1 MTSCQWRSRRSPR
14 PRRDSSLER
23 SRKKR
28 IVLGLTL
35 VVGLASCAK
44 ISNGTSGGRHSWT
57 QAGHLRVA
65 VQSDLK
71 NLNPLLNSNTTD
83 VFVDRLMFE
92 PLLTADPKG
101 NPLPMLAANVPT
113 LANGGISANGLTIT
127 YHLRRNVKWT
137 DGVPVTSRD
146 VKWSWQAIMN
156 PDNNVV
162 SRHGYDDIAA
172 IATPNADT
180 VVVHLKKPFAPFV
193 DTFFAESDQPYM
205 IAPAHVLARYPNI
218 NEISFNNDPSVS
230 DGPFKFVQWV
240 RGDRISLERNDAF
253 FLGRPGLDRID
264 VRIIPDEDTSVNL
277 FRTHAIDYMFQ
288 ASIENYPALRSLP
301 DARLVWVN
309 VNGYYYI
316 QLNLARPYLSDS
328 RVRLAIA
335 YAIDKN
341 ELDRT
346 LTFGTQ
352 TIATAD
358 IPDWMWA
365 FNPNVRSYPHDPAEA
380 RALLREAGWAPGPDG
395 IMRKNGNE
403 LQLVMVTN
411 NSNTTRRREATEVQA
426 MLREVGIS
434 AEIKYYPGDVL
445 FAPAGMGGILQLG
458 KFDMTVSGWYA
469 GIDPDDSTQYTCEN
483 FPPSGY
489 NYSRYCSAQMQAAQ
503 AIALTRYDRASR
515 IGAYYRIQELLLHD
529 NPAIFTAWL
538 RQMEPISVDFHG
550 FDPNPVVE
558 SWNAWQWSI

>member
-1 MTSCQWRSRRSPR
+1 VKRLRSRRFA
-14 PRRDSSLER
+14 LLL
-23 SRKKR
+23 
-28 IVLGLTL
+28 ICA
-35 VVGLASCAK
+35 LAACTK
-44 ISNGTSGGRHSWT
+44 VSNEAVGGRHSWS
-57 QAGHLRVA
+57 QPGDLRVA

-101 NPLPMLAANVPT
+101 NALPMLAAQVPT
-113 LANGGISANGLTIT
+113 LENGGIAANGLTVI
-127 YHLRRNVKWT
+127 YRLRKGVNWS

-162 SRHGYDDIAA
+162 SRHGYDYVAGID
-172 IATPNADT
+172 TPNAST
-180 VVVHLKKPFAPFV
+180 VVVHLKKRFAPFV

-218 NEISFNNDPSVS
+218 NQVPFNNDPSVS
-230 DGPFKFVQWV
+230 DGPFKFVQWA
-240 RGDRISLERNDAF
+240 RGDHISLERNDAF
-253 FLGRPGLDRID
+253 FLGRPQLNRID
-264 VRIIPDEDTSVNL
+264 VKIVPDEDTSVNL
-277 FRTHAIDYMFQ
+277 LRSHSIDYMFQ
-288 ASIENYPALRSLP
+288 ASIENYEALRSVP
-301 DARLVWVN
+301 DVRIVWVN
-309 VNGYYYI
+309 VNGYYYN
-316 QLNLARPYLSDS
+316 QFNLARPFLRDP

-341 ELDRT
+341 EIART
-346 LTFGTQ
+346 IYHNTQ

-365 FNPNVRSYPHDPAEA
+365 YNPNLHSYPHDPAEA
-380 RALLREAGWAPGPDG
+380 RAILREAGWTVGPDG
-395 IMRKNGNE
+395 IMRKGGQE
-403 LQLVMVTN
+403 LQLVMVTD
-411 NSNTTRRREATEVQA
+411 NSSATRRKEATEIQA
-426 MLREVGIS
+426 MLRDAGIGI
-434 AEIKYYPGDVL
+434 EIKYYPGDVL
-445 FAPAGMGGILQLG
+445 YAPAGMGGILQLG

-469 GIDPDDSTQYTCEN
+469 GIDPDDSTQFTCEN

-489 NYSRYCSAQMQAAQ
+489 NYSRYCNAQMQVAQ
-503 AIALTRYDRASR
+503 AIALTHYDRASR
-515 IGAYYRIQELLLHD
+515 LGAYYRIQQLLLRD
-529 NPAIFTAWL
+529 NPALFTAWL
-538 RQMEPISVDFHG
+538 RQMEPISVDFRG

>member
-1 MTSCQWRSRRSPR
+1 VKRLRSRRFA
-14 PRRDSSLER
+14 LLL
-23 SRKKR
+23 
-28 IVLGLTL
+28 ICA
-35 VVGLASCAK
+35 LAACTK
-44 ISNGTSGGRHSWT
+44 VSNEAVGGRHSWS
-57 QAGHLRVA
+57 QPGDLRVA

-101 NPLPMLAANVPT
+101 NALPMLAAQVPT
-113 LANGGISANGLTIT
+113 LENGGIAANGLTVT
-127 YHLRRNVKWT
+127 YRLRKGVNWS

-162 SRHGYDDIAA
+162 SRHGYDYVAGID
-172 IATPNADT
+172 TPNAST
-180 VVVHLKKPFAPFV
+180 VVVHLKKRFAPFV

-218 NEISFNNDPSVS
+218 NQVPFNNDPSVS
-230 DGPFKFVQWV
+230 DGPFKFVQWA
-240 RGDRISLERNDAF
+240 RGDHISLERNDAF
-253 FLGRPGLDRID
+253 FLGRPQLNRID
-264 VRIIPDEDTSVNL
+264 VKIVPDEDTSVNL
-277 FRTHAIDYMFQ
+277 LRSHSIDYMFQ
-288 ASIENYPALRSLP
+288 ASIENYEALRSVP
-301 DARLVWVN
+301 DVRIVWVN
-309 VNGYYYI
+309 VNGYYYN
-316 QLNLARPYLSDS
+316 QFNLARPFLRDP

-341 ELDRT
+341 EIART
-346 LTFGTQ
+346 IYHNTQ

-365 FNPNVRSYPHDPAEA
+365 YNPNLHSYPHDPAEA
-380 RALLREAGWAPGPDG
+380 RAILREAGWTVGPDG
-395 IMRKNGNE
+395 IMRKGGQE
-403 LQLVMVTN
+403 LQLVMVTD
-411 NSNTTRRREATEVQA
+411 NSSATRRKEATEIQA
-426 MLREVGIS
+426 MLRDAGIGI
-434 AEIKYYPGDVL
+434 EIKYYPGDVL
-445 FAPAGMGGILQLG
+445 YAPAGMGGILQLG

-469 GIDPDDSTQYTCEN
+469 GIDPDDSTQFTCEN

-489 NYSRYCSAQMQAAQ
+489 NYSRYCNAQMQVAQ
-503 AIALTRYDRASR
+503 AIALTHYDRASR
-515 IGAYYRIQELLLHD
+515 LGAYYRIQQLLLRD
-529 NPAIFTAWL
+529 NPALFTAWL
-538 RQMEPISVDFHG
+538 RQMEPISVDFRG